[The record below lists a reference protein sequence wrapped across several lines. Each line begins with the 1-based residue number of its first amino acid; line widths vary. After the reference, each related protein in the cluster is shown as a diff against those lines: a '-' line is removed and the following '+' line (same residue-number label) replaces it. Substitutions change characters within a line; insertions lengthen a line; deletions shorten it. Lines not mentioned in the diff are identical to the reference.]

1 MDAMHAVAVTQSLPI
16 TDPDVFVDVDL
27 PVPSPGP
34 LDLLVEIEAI
44 SLNPIDVKLRRK
56 AGIPDE
62 PLVLGF
68 DAAGVVRAVGERVSD
83 FQVGDVVW
91 FSGQSN
97 RPGSYAQYTL
107 VDSRIAARRPTSLSA
122 AEAAA
127 MPLTSITAWE
137 GLHDHLR
144 IGAHDSLLMI
154 GGAGGVGSMVI
165 QLARLATDGDVVATS
180 SREASRAWCRDMGA
194 TAVIDHRNDLAQEL
208 HEVGVNGVETVF
220 SAYTVGREAEL
231 AQLMSPFGRL
241 VMIDGTDSF
250 DMTAFK
256 PKSLSVTSESMFARP
271 IFGTDDVAEQGRIL
285 ARVAD
290 LVDEGRLR
298 TTVAHQLQ
306 GLTVDNIVEGTALV
320 ESGRMVGKIV
330 VTA

>member
-1 MDAMHAVAVTQSLPI
+1 MHAVAVTQSLPI

-56 AGIPDE
+56 AGTPDE

-107 VDSRIAARRPTSLSA
+107 VDSRIAARRPASLSA

-144 IGAHDSLLMI
+144 IGTHDSLLMI

-231 AQLMSPFGRL
+231 AQLMKPFGRL

-271 IFGTDDVAEQGRIL
+271 IFGTADVAEQGRIL